1 MPMKSERQRKFLHAK
16 YPALA
21 KTFEAETPK
30 GGKLPTFAK
39 KKKTKSR
46 FSSFKKSY

>member
-1 MPMKSERQRKFLHAK
+1 MPMKSEKQRKFLHAK

-30 GGKLPTFAK
+30 DAKLPMFAK

-46 FSSFKKSY
+46 FSSIKTSY